1 MFENMIYP
9 FMAILLL
16 MNGLF
21 IAVSFMPAHQVGAET
36 LGDVWGTSII
46 ADMNGTMNIFGTQ
59 FPTAASIVSDT
70 NTEATTNEATK
81 VDVFQGI
88 LFGVG
93 TFIGG
98 AISLV
103 NFMTQALFGYW
114 FWLDF
119 LLNPVWHP
127 LVGALNIMLKTVFFL
142 IEIVGIVSF
151 AKGFFI
157 FRNLF

>member
-21 IAVSFMPAHQVGAET
+21 IAASFLPTDQSNTTT
-36 LGDVWGTSII
+36 LGDIWGTKIVG
-46 ADMNGTMNIFGTQ
+46 DMNSTINIFGTQ
-59 FPTAASIVSDT
+59 FPTAASVKVDT
-70 NTEATTNEATK
+70 NTEATTNESTK
-81 VDVFQGI
+81 VDVFQAI
-88 LFGVG
+88 LFGIG
-93 TFIGG
+93 TFVGG
-98 AISLV
+98 AVALV

-119 LLNPVWHP
+119 LLKPTWGP
-127 LVGALNIMLKTVFFL
+127 LVGAINIVLKTIFFL
-142 IEIVGIVSF
+142 IEIVGLVGF